1 VRVRIYRRMHAE
13 SYQGATR
20 FVLAALTALALSA
33 CGGSAVEAPRPA
45 SASTVATI
53 EPSGGTLQFPLAD
66 GYGGSFVYSA
76 NDARVATSAQLTTT
90 TATVPNRPGPPPP
103 GTILVSFE
111 FHLTN
116 SVRFSKWNSLLT
128 TISLPSTVPT
138 AGNTFAE
145 YGYDLT
151 AQTQLGWNPG
161 VISGTTIAFPTGLL
175 PVTLTT
181 HRYLYTLVTQ

>member
-1 VRVRIYRRMHAE
+1 M
-13 SYQGATR
+13 R
-20 FVLAALTALALSA
+20 FVFATLTALALSA
-33 CGGSAVEAPRPA
+33 CGGSAVEAQRPVSA
-45 SASTVATI
+45 APVSASTVATI

-66 GYGGSFVYSA
+66 GYGGSFVYSS
-76 NDARVATSAQLTTT
+76 NDAPVATTAELTTT

-111 FHLTN
+111 FQLTN

-138 AGNTFAE
+138 AGHAFAE

-161 VISGTTIAFPTGLL
+161 VINGTTIAFQTGLL

-181 HRYLYTLVTQ
+181 HRYLYTLITQ

>member
-1 VRVRIYRRMHAE
+1 M
-13 SYQGATR
+13 R
-20 FVLAALTALALSA
+20 FVFATLTALALSA

-53 EPSGGTLQFPLAD
+53 QPSGGILQFPSAD
-66 GYGGSFVYSA
+66 GYGGSFVYSS
-76 NDARVATSAQLTTT
+76 NDAPVATTAHLATT

-103 GTILVSFE
+103 GTVLVSFE
-111 FHLTN
+111 FQLTN

-128 TISLPSTVPT
+128 TISVPSTVPT
-138 AGNTFAE
+138 AGHAFAE

-151 AQTQLGWNPG
+151 AQTQLGWNAG
-161 VISGTTIAFPTGLL
+161 VINGTTIAFPTGLL

-181 HRYLYTLVTQ
+181 HRYLYMLTTQ